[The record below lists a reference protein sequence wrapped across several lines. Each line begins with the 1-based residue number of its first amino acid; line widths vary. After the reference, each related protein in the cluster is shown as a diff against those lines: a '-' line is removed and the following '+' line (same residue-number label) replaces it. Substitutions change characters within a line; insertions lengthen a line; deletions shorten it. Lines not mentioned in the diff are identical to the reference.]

1 MDFRRTEKT
10 WGAYFRQGMKHCAQA
25 PGIGLFAAMSG
36 FGALAKDSGVS
47 LLIAL
52 GMTGGM
58 WSTPG
63 QVAFVELFAA
73 GVGGVA
79 LIASVTIANVRMF
92 PLTIATMPLLRKRP
106 GVENVHFWMAHVN
119 SVTSFVQVIEMCR
132 HVSEKN
138 LRAAYFFGFTTAC
151 MSLGLLGT
159 AFGYTMAARMPGL
172 IARALMLITPLFM
185 LLLAAQSSRR
195 AVLLSVVL
203 GCALVPAGY
212 LVSTNWGLLTGG
224 VLAGTLAFAIERARK
239 RNA

>member
-10 WGAYFRQGMKHCAQA
+10 WGAYFRQGMKHCVRA

-119 SVTSFVQVIEMCR
+119 SVTSFVQVVEMCR

>member
-1 MDFRRTEKT
+1 MDFRRTEQS
-10 WGAYFRQGMKHCAQA
+10 WGAYFRQGMKHCFQA

-73 GVGGVA
+73 GIGGVA

-92 PLTIATMPLLRKRP
+92 PLTIATMPLLRTRQ
-106 GVENVHFWMAHVN
+106 GVQPAHFWMAHAN
-119 SVTSFVQVIEMCR
+119 SVTSFVQVVEMCR
-132 HVSEKN
+132 HVTDKS
-138 LRAAYFFGFTTAC
+138 LRTAYFFGFTTAC
-151 MSLGLLGT
+151 MTSGLLGT
-159 AFGYTMAARMPGL
+159 ALGYTMASRMPGL
-172 IARALMLITPLFM
+172 IARTLMLITPLFM
-185 LLLAAQSSRR
+185 LLLAARSSRR
-195 AVLLSVVL
+195 SVLMSVVL

-212 LVSTNWGLLTGG
+212 LVSTDWGLLTGG
-224 VLAGTLAFAIERARK
+224 VLAGTLAFAIGKARK

>member
-1 MDFRRTEKT
+1 MDFRRTEQT
-10 WGAYFRQGMKHCAQA
+10 WGAYFRQGMKHCFQA

-119 SVTSFVQVIEMCR
+119 SVTSFVQVVEMCR

-138 LRAAYFFGFTTAC
+138 LRTAYFFGFTTAC
-151 MSLGLLGT
+151 MSMGLLGT

-172 IARALMLITPLFM
+172 IARTLMLITPLFM

-224 VLAGTLAFAIERARK
+224 VLAGTLAFAIGRARK
-239 RNA
+239 KDA

>member
-10 WGAYFRQGMKHCAQA
+10 WNAYFRQGMKHCVRA

-119 SVTSFVQVIEMCR
+119 SVTSFVQVVEMCR

>member
-1 MDFRRTEKT
+1 MDFRRTEQSR
-10 WGAYFRQGMKHCAQA
+10 GAYFRQGMKHCFQA

-119 SVTSFVQVIEMCR
+119 SVTSFVQVVEMCR

-151 MSLGLLGT
+151 MSMGLLGT

-172 IARALMLITPLFM
+172 IARTLMLITPLFM

-224 VLAGTLAFAIERARK
+224 VLAGTLAFAIGRARK